1 MRVFASTLAAG
12 ILAAGMA
19 SVAHAETA
27 LDVYYAWPEME
38 VIHTPIAD
46 AFMAANP
53 DVKITYRA
61 AAPDYSEAAQTL
73 IRQSMGGQ
81 LPDIHYVGFNMLKP
95 LVSRGLIQPIDDL
108 VVADDLTAKGYS
120 EQVLALA
127 KIDGK
132 QYGLPFA
139 MSTPVVYLNAD
150 LVTQAGGNPDQIP
163 TDWDGFVA
171 LAGKIAALGDGTAG
185 MYYELGSDDWTTQN
199 LVRNFGGQMMND
211 AETAIAFD
219 GEAGQKAVALF
230 KRFHSE
236 GGQPAIDQR
245 SARQMFTAGK
255 LGFYFASAGGVRGFE
270 KQIGDRFPLR
280 TALQPL
286 GSANATMPTGGMVAV
301 ILTDDPAKRAAAWR
315 FVKFATGP
323 EGQTIVVP
331 NTGYMPTNTIALGKD
346 YLGGFYEKH
355 PNWYTSVL
363 QTPRARPWFAWPGD
377 NGVQIAQIIH
387 DEMTAIANGSTAPD
401 AALADMTTQVKPLLP
416 ATN

>member
-12 ILAAGMA
+12 LMAAGMA
-19 SVAHAETA
+19 SAAHADTV

-38 VIHTPIAD
+38 VIHTPIAA

-53 DVKITYRA
+53 DVKISYRA

-95 LVSRGLIQPIDDL
+95 LVTRGLIKPIDDL
-108 VVADDLTAKGYS
+108 VADDDLTAKGYS
-120 EQVLALA
+120 EQVLSLA

-150 LVTQAGGNPDQIP
+150 LVAKASGNPDKIP

-211 AETAIAFD
+211 DETAITFD

-230 KRFHSE
+230 KRFHTE

-270 KQIGDRFPLR
+270 KQIGDRFHLR

-331 NTGYMPTNTIALGKD
+331 NTGYMPTNTIALSKD
-346 YLGGFYEKH
+346 YLSAFYEQH

-363 QTPRARPWFAWPGD
+363 QTPRARPWFAWPGE

-387 DEMTAIANGSTAPD
+387 DEMTGIANGSTAPD
-401 AALADMTTQVKPLLP
+401 AALADMTSEVKALLP